1 MYYHY
6 GFVTDFVIVFVVFK
20 PIHLSVLFV
29 MLYLHCSLIILFIL
43 FVFALMQCITFTV
56 VQYSILYILY
66 VFIFNMQILILIRK
80 IGVHGQWRDFDSNF

>member
-1 MYYHY
+1 MVKLLIPPPYVCFVLHIHCTYSFTMYYYY

-56 VQYSILYILY
+56 V
-66 VFIFNMQILILIRK
+66 
-80 IGVHGQWRDFDSNF
+80 